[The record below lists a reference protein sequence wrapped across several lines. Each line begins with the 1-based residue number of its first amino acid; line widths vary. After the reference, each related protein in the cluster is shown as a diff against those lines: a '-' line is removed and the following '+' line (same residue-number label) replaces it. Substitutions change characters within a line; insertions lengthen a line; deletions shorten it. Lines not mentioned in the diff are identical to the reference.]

1 MQMRNEKNFRE
12 RVHVYNFRR
21 VESFLYIIKPTT
33 ANNAREPGTMPHR
46 IYGVT
51 RSLTDFFWLVTFVVI
66 ETSY

>member
-1 MQMRNEKNFRE
+1 MRNEKNFRE

-33 ANNAREPGTMPHR
+33 ANNSREPGNMSHR

-51 RSLTDFFWLVTFVVI
+51 RSLTDFFW
-66 ETSY
+66 